1 MWRPLTRN
9 VHLLSSLT
17 HHSSAH
23 PVYHDNAEVF
33 CTCEGNR
40 EHFPNQDRNSETV
53 GDLKKAIWQEKPNV
67 LKDFDADQLILYK
80 VEVIYVDAKN
90 VKAAV
95 EEAVKGL
102 DPLENPCLSLSHVF
116 ETPVPSGTIR
126 VIVQL
131 PSIPPTRPLIDDVR
145 KRRREEPEHDL
156 LKDLRS
162 FNRLSPL
169 TNTAPSAVS
178 RPKDIQILQSNPG
191 TRALNDRPDKDI
203 EITPIALLYGAFGEF
218 LDQIRDQIRDPPVTV
233 QGIDFRELELTVNEF
248 ASLMCQHHSDE
259 NERQEKILPA
269 LNDIFK
275 CFKPFPLPRIEAAI
289 ILGDRRSHG
298 HANGPADVME
308 TIVEMK
314 NEFGS
319 GNCDPEI
326 QLIAYYGQMNRHN
339 MESGRHKDLYPKFRF
354 PALAISI
361 IGSYIGFGA
370 LIYLDRPRFVALT
383 PLLSTRSPS
392 GDDSARPA
400 LFQAFCAACI
410 LRYNIHKDTSQVLT
424 CLLAPSLPQRN
435 LPYVQKIPRWH
446 NDSDYDH
453 ELEFSII
460 DVLDPKL
467 RNENR
472 FLFVAEMG
480 SKYVAVKFTRRYCP
494 DLHDFCCKQGQA
506 PKLLGYGTVPGGWI
520 VVVMELV
527 VPDNPSAHA
536 SNHWTQW
543 NRDLLKL
550 MEDFHKAGL
559 VHGDL
564 REANFILPYRKVD
577 GPGRMMLTDFDWGG
591 KIGQIF
597 YPTWLLNEQ
606 LTEGRQSEGLMITVE
621 DDIRILR
628 AALRR
633 LRPEEPMD
641 VLSG

>member
-1 MWRPLTRN
+1 MLELFACLKGTDSPFPVNIERTR
-9 VHLLSSLT
+9 
-17 HHSSAH
+17 
-23 PVYHDNAEVF
+23 
-33 CTCEGNR
+33 
-40 EHFPNQDRNSETV
+40 TV
-53 GDLKKAIWQEKPNV
+53 GHLKEAILQRKPNA
-67 LKDFDADQLILYK
+67 LKDFDADQLVLYK
-80 VEVIYVDAKN
+80 VEVIYVDAKTL
-90 VKAAV
+90 KATV

-102 DPLENPCLSLSHVF
+102 DPLENPLLSLSHIF
-116 ETPVPSGTIR
+116 ETPVPSGTISI
-126 VIVQL
+126 IVQL

-145 KRRREEPEHDL
+145 KCQREETEHDQL
-156 LKDLRS
+156 DDLKS
-162 FNRLSPL
+162 FNCLSPL
-169 TNTAPSAVS
+169 MNTAPSAVS
-178 RPKDIQILQSNPG
+178 RPRDFRVLQSDPDA
-191 TRALNDRPDKDI
+191 RVLNDRPNKDI
-203 EITPIALLYGAFGEF
+203 EIMPIALLYGPFGEF
-218 LDQIRDQIRDPPVTV
+218 LDQIRDHIREPPVTV
-233 QGIDFRELELTVNEF
+233 QGVDFRELELTVNEF

-259 NERQEKILPA
+259 NERQGKILPA

-424 CLLAPSLPQRN
+424 SLLAPPLPQRN
-435 LPYVQKIPRWH
+435 LPYVQKIPRWD

-453 ELEFSII
+453 ELEFSIF

-480 SKYVAVKFTRRYCP
+480 SESVVVKFTRRYCP
-494 DLHDFCCKQGQA
+494 ELHDFCYKRGQA

-527 VPDNPSAHA
+527 KHDHPSAHA

-550 MEDFHKAGL
+550 MEDFHKEGL

-564 REANFILPYRKVD
+564 REANFILPYREVD

-591 KIGQIF
+591 KIGHVF

-606 LTEGRQSEGLMITVE
+606 LTEGRRSEGPMITVE
-621 DDIRILR
+621 DDVRILR

-641 VLSG
+641 VFSD